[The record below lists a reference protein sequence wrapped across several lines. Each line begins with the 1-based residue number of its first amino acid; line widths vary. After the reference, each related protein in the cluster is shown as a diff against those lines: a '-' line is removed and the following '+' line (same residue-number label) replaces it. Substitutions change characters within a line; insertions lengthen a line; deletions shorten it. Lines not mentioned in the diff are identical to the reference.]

1 MMPDC
6 FLGIDTS
13 NYTTS
18 VALCTVSGEI
28 TQQFKLLLPVKDGAC
43 GLRQSDAVFAHVKH
57 FPLLAQQLREA
68 LAGRSPL
75 AVACSAFPRTA
86 ENSYMPCFLTGK
98 AVASMLG
105 ASLNVPV
112 YEFAHQEG
120 HLMAALYSC
129 GAAERL
135 MKAPFAAFHVSG
147 GTTEVLYVTP
157 KACGFEVRLVG
168 KTEDLNAG
176 QAIDRAGV
184 MMGLSFPC
192 GKEMEQLA
200 LQCKEDI
207 KGLKTCV
214 RDGNC
219 HLSGLQNIAERLW
232 LETQDRAYVSKL
244 VLAFI
249 EKTLRQMT
257 ADLDARFGHLPIVYA
272 GGVMS
277 NRFLQQRLSERAD
290 TYFAEPQYSADN
302 AAGIA
307 LLGRAS
313 YLAERADGTQM
324 RTENSK

>member
-1 MMPDC
+1 MSLPDC

-28 TQQFKLLLPVKDGAC
+28 TEQFKLLLPVRLGEC

-75 AVACSAFPRTA
+75 AVSCSAFPRTA
-86 ENSYMPCFLTGK
+86 EHSYMPCFLTGK

-129 GAAERL
+129 GAAQQL
-135 MKAPFAAFHVSG
+135 MEAPFAAFHVSG
-147 GTTEVLYVTP
+147 GTTEVLYVMP
-157 KACGFEVRLVG
+157 KACGFEVRLVA

-219 HLSGLQNIAERLW
+219 HLSGLQNIAERVW
-232 LETQDRAYVSKL
+232 RETQDRAYVSKL
-244 VLAFI
+244 VFAFI
-249 EKTLRQMT
+249 GKTLRQMT
-257 ADLDARFGHLPIVYA
+257 DALDMRFGHLPIVYA

-277 NRFLQQRLSERAD
+277 NRFLQQQLAVRAD

-307 LLGRAS
+307 LLGRAA
-313 YLAERADGTQM
+313 YLAEHDGAWM